1 MKRASFCMC
10 AALLVAGAAS
20 AATSNRFFPRQ
31 DAWVDV
37 PGTIVSCSWQR
48 ERVDFV
54 SCDLRGAPDR
64 LAATLSGEELAV
76 FRFSP
81 SGRPRLVRRFRHE
94 TRSATGAAAGRSQ
107 ERVPGRAAATYSFPA
122 AGRYLRVPGTRIG
135 CSAGSLR
142 ARRLVVCQLLE
153 QSGSYSFVL
162 SESYVTV
169 VRLRANGGR
178 PVVVWGRTQPGS

>member
-1 MKRASFCMC
+1 MC
-10 AALLVAGAAS
+10 AALLVVGAAS
-20 AATSNRFFPRQ
+20 AATANGFFPRQ
-31 DAWVDV
+31 DAWVDL

-81 SGRPRLVRRFRHE
+81 SGQARLVRRFRHE
-94 TRSATGAAAGRSQ
+94 TRSATGAAGGSGR
-107 ERVPGRAAATYSFPA
+107 ERVLGGAAATYSFPA

-153 QSGSYSFVL
+153 QTGSYSFVL
-162 SESYVTV
+162 SETYVTV
-169 VRLRANGGR
+169 VRLRANGDR
-178 PVVVWGRTQPGS
+178 PAVVWGRRQRGR